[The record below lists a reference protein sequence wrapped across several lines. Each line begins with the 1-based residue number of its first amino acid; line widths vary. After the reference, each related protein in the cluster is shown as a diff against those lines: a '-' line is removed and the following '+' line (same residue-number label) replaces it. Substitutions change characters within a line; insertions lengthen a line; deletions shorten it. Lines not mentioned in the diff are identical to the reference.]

1 MGFLNPLFLA
11 AAAVV
16 AVPLIL
22 HLFHRHELRR
32 VPFPAL
38 RYLLRA
44 TRDHARTIRFR
55 QLLLLILRVS
65 ICLLLVLAGSRLYW
79 RGAGGTHRP
88 TALVVILDNS
98 LSSGLVQGEQ
108 RVLDRLKGLALET
121 MDAAGPEDRIWVMRA
136 GEPWDVAVPGSV
148 VEARARVLETQVTSG
163 EGDLVAAL
171 ERAAVLVAAASME
184 ETEIQ
189 LLSDLQATAF
199 RSEAPV
205 ALPAGT
211 HLLVYEPPS
220 SATDNRY
227 LREVLVGGGLAPMAN
242 ERSQV
247 SVAVAGTGDGGDT
260 LAVRLVAGG
269 RTVGATTITA
279 GSEALLGVGPFAGGV
294 VSGYAEID
302 PDALRGDDRRYFS
315 VSVRPPV
322 RVSLEGEGSFFFE
335 QAIEVLARA
344 GRARPAVSGLPEVVV
359 SVGGGGLDSRPTGS
373 AVIVAPPSD
382 GAMLPALNRL
392 LLLAEIPWRYE
403 SVDGTGETTVAESRL
418 PVAFDEVR
426 IRRRYRLVA
435 NGEEAAG
442 QVQVTLDSGS
452 PWIVTGR
459 TPDGAYLL
467 LGSPVDAEATSLAVS
482 AHMLPLVEWMVAR
495 WPFQSGASSFTVG
508 EVLPVPDGVT
518 AVADAGGEVAAAG
531 PGAQVVAR
539 APGLYRLLAG
549 DSLVQQVAVNPPE
562 AESLLEPV
570 GEAALGALLGDDY
583 GRADA
588 SSWRRSVF
596 ASQQGSEL
604 WRWLLLAVLVLL
616 LVESR
621 IAATGR
627 RAGSMNRATA
637 PGAPIVAGTPDRSP
651 PGPFPRPG

>member
-44 TRDHARTIRFR
+44 TRDHARTIRIR
-55 QLLLLILRVS
+55 QLLLLLLRVA
-65 ICLLLVLAGSRLYW
+65 ICILLVLAGSRLFW
-79 RGAGGTHRP
+79 RGAGGTHQP
-88 TALVVILDNS
+88 TALVIVLDNS

-108 RVLDRLKGLALET
+108 RMLDRLKALALET
-121 MDAAGPEDRIWVMRA
+121 LDEAGPEDRIWVMRA
-136 GEPWDVAVPGSV
+136 GEPWDVAVPGSA
-148 VEARARVLETQVTSG
+148 VEARARVLETQVSAG
-163 EGDLVAAL
+163 RGDLIGAL
-171 ERAAVLVAAASME
+171 ERAGALVGAAPLD

-199 RSEAPV
+199 SGDAPV
-205 ALPAGT
+205 GLPADT
-211 HLLVYEPPS
+211 RLLVYEPPS
-220 SATDNRY
+220 STEDNRY
-227 LREVLVGGGLAPMAN
+227 LRQILVGGGLAPMAN

-247 SVAVAGTGDGGDT
+247 SIAVGGTDEGGDT

-279 GSEALLGVGPFAGGV
+279 GTETLLNVGPFAGGV

-302 PDALRGDDRRYFS
+302 PDALRGDNRRYFS

-322 RVSLEGEGSFFFE
+322 RISLRGEGSFFFE

-344 GRARPAVSGLPEVVV
+344 GRAQRSPDAVAQVVV
-359 SVGGGGLDSRPTGS
+359 SVGGEGLNDRPAGS
-373 AVIVAPPSD
+373 AAVVAPPSD
-382 GAMLPALNRL
+382 GAMLPALNRQ

-403 SVDGTGETTVAESRL
+403 SAAAGGETGVAGSRL

-442 QVQVTLDSGS
+442 LVQATLDSGE
-452 PWIVTGR
+452 PWIVTGAG
-459 TPDGAYLL
+459 PGGPYLL

-482 AHMLPLVEWMVAR
+482 APMLPLVEWMVSR
-495 WPFQSGASSFTVG
+495 WPFQSGGRSFTVG
-508 EVLPVPDGVT
+508 DVLPIPDGVT
-518 AVADAGGEVAAAG
+518 AVADAAGEEMPAG

-562 AESLLEPV
+562 AESILEPV
-570 GEAALGALLGDDY
+570 ADGALGIVLGDDY
-583 GRADA
+583 DRADA
-588 SSWRRSVF
+588 SSWRRSIF
-596 ASQQGSEL
+596 ASRQGTEL
-604 WRWLLLAVLVLL
+604 WRWLLVAVLVLL

-621 IAATGR
+621 VAATGR
-627 RAGSMNRATA
+627 RARSSDHATGL
-637 PGAPIVAGTPDRSP
+637 GARNPAS
-651 PGPFPRPG
+651 PGPLPRSG

>member
-1 MGFLNPLFLA
+1 MGFLNPFFLA

-32 VPFPAL
+32 IPFPAL

-44 TRDHARTIRFR
+44 TRDHARTIRLR

-88 TALVVILDNS
+88 TALVIILDNS
-98 LSSGLVQGEQ
+98 LSSGVVQGEQ
-108 RVLDRLKGLALET
+108 RMLDRLKALALET
-121 MDAAGPEDRIWVMRA
+121 LDEAGPEDRIWVMRA
-136 GEPWDVAVPGSV
+136 GEPWDVAIPGSL
-148 VEARARVLETQVTSG
+148 VEARARVLETQVSSG
-163 EGDLVAAL
+163 RGDLAAAL
-171 ERAAVLVAAASME
+171 ERAVALVSAASLE

-199 RSEAPV
+199 AGEAPV
-205 ALPAGT
+205 ALPAET

-220 SATDNRY
+220 LATHNRY

-247 SVAVAGTGDGGDT
+247 SVAVGGSGDGSDT

-279 GSEALLGVGPFAGGV
+279 GTEALLGVGPFAGGA

-322 RVSLEGEGSFFFE
+322 RVSLQGEGSFFFE

-344 GRARPAVSGLPEVVV
+344 GRAGVTADGPPEVVV
-359 SVGGGGLDSRPTGS
+359 SVGGAGLDSRPAGS
-373 AVIVAPPSD
+373 AAIVAPPSD

-392 LLLAEIPWRYE
+392 LLVAEIPWRYE
-403 SVDGTGETTVAESRL
+403 SVESAGETAVAESRL
-418 PVAFDEVR
+418 PVAFDQVR

-452 PWIVTGR
+452 PWIVTG
-459 TPDGAYLL
+459 TVPDGPYLL
-467 LGSPVDAEATSLAVS
+467 LGSPVDAEATNLAVS
-482 AHMLPLVEWMVAR
+482 AHMLPLVEWMVSR
-495 WPFQSGASSFTVG
+495 WPFQSGGRSFTVG
-508 EVLPVPDGVT
+508 DVLPIPDGVT

-549 DSLVQQVAVNPPE
+549 DSLVRQVAVNPPE

-570 GEAALGALLGDDY
+570 GEAALGALVGDDY
-583 GRADA
+583 DRADA

-596 ASQQGSEL
+596 ASQQGTEL

-627 RAGSMNRATA
+627 RARSLRDANVPTVFGG
-637 PGAPIVAGTPDRSP
+637 PGP
-651 PGPFPRPG
+651 PSNAPFPRSG

>member
-44 TRDHARTIRFR
+44 TRDHARTIRIR
-55 QLLLLILRVS
+55 QLLLLLLRVA
-65 ICLLLVLAGSRLYW
+65 ICLLLVLAGSRLFW

-108 RVLDRLKGLALET
+108 RVLDRLKALALET
-121 MDAAGPEDRIWVMRA
+121 LDEAGPEDRIWVVRA
-136 GEPWDVAVPGSV
+136 GEPWDVAIPGSP
-148 VEARARVLETQVTSG
+148 VEARARVLETQVSG
-163 EGDLVAAL
+163 ARGDLADAL
-171 ERAAVLVAAASME
+171 ERAGALVSAAPLD

-199 RSEAPV
+199 QHDAPV
-205 ALPAGT
+205 ALPADT
-211 HLLVYEPPS
+211 RLLVYQPPS
-220 SATDNRY
+220 STEDNRY

-247 SVAVAGTGDGGDT
+247 SIAVGGTGESADT

-279 GSEALLGVGPFAGGV
+279 GSEALLSVGPFAGGVV

-322 RVSLEGEGSFFFE
+322 GVSLRGEGGFFLE

-344 GRARPAVSGLPEVVV
+344 GRARRVADAAAEVVV
-359 SVGGGGLDSRPTGS
+359 SVGGEGLDGRPGS
-373 AVIVAPPSD
+373 SAAVVLPPSD
-382 GAMLPALNRL
+382 GAMLPALNRQ

-403 SVDGTGETTVAESRL
+403 SETGAGEIGVADSRL
-418 PVAFDEVR
+418 PVALDEVR
-426 IRRRYRLVA
+426 ILRRYRLVA
-435 NGEEAAG
+435 NGEEEAG
-442 QVQVTLDSGS
+442 LVRVTVDSGE
-452 PWIVTGR
+452 PWIVTGN
-459 TPDGAYLL
+459 TPGGPYLL
-467 LGSPVDAEATSLAVS
+467 VGSPMDAEATSLAVS
-482 AHMLPLVEWMVAR
+482 APMLPLIEWMVSR
-495 WPFQSGASSFTVG
+495 WPFQSEGRSFTVG
-508 EVLPVPDGVT
+508 DVLPIPDGVD
-518 AVADAGGEVAAAG
+518 AIADAAGARTPAEV
-531 PGAQVVAR
+531 GARFVAP

-562 AESLLEPV
+562 SESILEPIPDAV
-570 GEAALGALLGDDY
+570 LSGLLGDDY
-583 GRADA
+583 DRADA
-588 SSWRRSVF
+588 SSWRRSIF
-596 ASQQGSEL
+596 ASRQGTEV
-604 WRWLLLAVLVLL
+604 WRWLLVAALALL
-616 LVESR
+616 IVESR
-621 IAATGR
+621 VAAGGR
-627 RAGSMNRATA
+627 RA
-637 PGAPIVAGTPDRSP
+637 RSP
-651 PGPFPRPG
+651 GHAAMPASRGPSASGPFARSG

>member
-44 TRDHARTIRFR
+44 TRDHARTIRIR
-55 QLLLLILRVS
+55 QLLLLLLRVAV
-65 ICLLLVLAGSRLYW
+65 CLLLVLAGSRLFW

-88 TALVVILDNS
+88 TALAIILDNS

-108 RVLDRLKGLALET
+108 RVLDRLKARALET
-121 MDAAGPEDRIWVMRA
+121 LDEAGSEDRIWVIRA
-136 GEPWDVAVPGSV
+136 GEPWDVAVPGSP
-148 VEARARVLETQVTSG
+148 VEARARVLETQASG
-163 EGDLVAAL
+163 GRGDLADAL
-171 ERAAVLVAAASME
+171 ERAGALVSAAPLD

-199 RSEAPV
+199 PRAAPLE
-205 ALPAGT
+205 LPT
-211 HLLVYEPPS
+211 DTRLLVYQPPS
-220 SATDNRY
+220 STGDNRY

-247 SVAVAGTGDGGDT
+247 SIAVGSTGEGTDT

-279 GSEALLGVGPFAGGV
+279 GSEALLNVGPFAGGV

-315 VSVRPPV
+315 VSVRAPV
-322 RVSLEGEGSFFFE
+322 GVSLRGEGGFFLE
-335 QAIEVLARA
+335 QALEVLARA
-344 GRARPAVSGLPEVVV
+344 GRARRTPDAAAQVVL
-359 SVGGGGLDSRPTGS
+359 SVGGEGLDGWPGGS
-373 AVIVAPPSD
+373 AAVVVPPSD
-382 GAMLPALNRL
+382 GAMLPALNRQ

-403 SVDGTGETTVAESRL
+403 SEAGAGETGVADSRL
-418 PVAFDEVR
+418 PVALDEVR

-442 QVQVTLDSGS
+442 LVQATLDSGE
-452 PWIVTGR
+452 PWIVTG
-459 TPDGAYLL
+459 TAPGGPYLL

-482 AHMLPLVEWMVAR
+482 APMLPLVEWMVSR
-495 WPFQSGASSFTVG
+495 WPFRSEGRSYTVG
-508 EVLPVPDGVT
+508 DVLPVPAGVD
-518 AVADAGGEVAAAG
+518 AMADAAGARTPAG
-531 PGAQVVAR
+531 PGTQVVAR

-562 AESLLEPV
+562 AESILEPV
-570 GEAALGALLGDDY
+570 AERALSDLLGDDY
-583 GRADA
+583 DRADA

-596 ASQQGSEL
+596 ASRQGTEV
-604 WRWLLLAVLVLL
+604 WRWLLVAALALL
-616 LVESR
+616 LAESR
-621 IAATGR
+621 VAATGR
-627 RAGSMNRATA
+627 RARSSGDAASPAS
-637 PGAPIVAGTPDRSP
+637 RSP
-651 PGPFPRPG
+651 SASGPLPRAG

>member
-44 TRDHARTIRFR
+44 TRDHARTIRIR
-55 QLLLLILRVS
+55 QLLLLLLRVA
-65 ICLLLVLAGSRLYW
+65 ICLLLVLAGSRLFW
-79 RGAGGTHRP
+79 RGAGGTHQP
-88 TALVVILDNS
+88 TALVIILDNS
-98 LSSGLVQGEQ
+98 LSSGLIQGEQ
-108 RVLDRLKGLALET
+108 RVLDRLKALALET
-121 MDAAGPEDRIWVMRA
+121 LDEAGPEDRIWVMRA
-136 GEPWDVAVPGSV
+136 GEPWDVAVPGSP
-148 VEARARVLETQVTSG
+148 VEARARLLETQVGSG
-163 EGDLVAAL
+163 RGDLAGAL
-171 ERAAVLVAAASME
+171 ERAGALVSAAPLD

-199 RSEAPV
+199 PGDAPV
-205 ALPAGT
+205 PLPDGT
-211 HLLVYEPPS
+211 RLLVYRPPS
-220 SATDNRY
+220 STEDNRY

-247 SVAVAGTGDGGDT
+247 SIAVGGTGEGADT

-279 GSEALLGVGPFAGGV
+279 GSEALLSVGPFAGGVV

-322 RVSLEGEGSFFFE
+322 GVSLRGEGGFFLE
-335 QAIEVLARA
+335 QAIEVLAQA
-344 GRARPAVSGLPEVVV
+344 GRARRTADAAAEVVV
-359 SVGGGGLDSRPTGS
+359 SVGGEGLDGRPGS
-373 AVIVAPPSD
+373 SAAVVLPPSD
-382 GAMLPALNRL
+382 AAMLPALNRQ

-403 SVDGTGETTVAESRL
+403 SETGAGEIGVADSRL
-418 PVAFDEVR
+418 PVALDEVR
-426 IRRRYRLVA
+426 ILRRYRLVA

-442 QVQVTLDSGS
+442 LVQATLDSGE
-452 PWIVTGR
+452 PWIVTG
-459 TPDGAYLL
+459 TAPGGPYLL
-467 LGSPVDAEATSLAVS
+467 VGSPMDAEATSLAVS
-482 AHMLPLVEWMVAR
+482 APMLPLVEWMVSR
-495 WPFQSGASSFTVG
+495 WPFQSEGRSFTVG
-508 EVLPVPDGVT
+508 DVLPIPAGVDAIADG
-518 AVADAGGEVAAAG
+518 AGARMPADAGAR
-531 PGAQVVAR
+531 VVAR

-562 AESLLEPV
+562 AESILEPV
-570 GEAALGALLGDDY
+570 SDDALSGLLGDDY
-583 GRADA
+583 DQADA
-588 SSWRRSVF
+588 SSWRRSIF
-596 ASQQGSEL
+596 ASRQGTEI
-604 WRWLLLAVLVLL
+604 WRWLLAAALALM

-621 IAATGR
+621 VAATGR
-627 RAGSMNRATA
+627 RARSSGQAALSGSRGPSASGPLPRA
-637 PGAPIVAGTPDRSP
+637 G
-651 PGPFPRPG
+651 